1 MVVGTGKARES
12 EGERHEGE
20 KICKV
25 EIKMGLGGW
34 RVKVNSSRERGCISV
49 NIGRGGLKYR
59 RAEEGWSWK
68 PEM

>member
-25 EIKMGLGGW
+25 EIKMGLGGNRTHYGRPLAAPGREKVHS
-34 RVKVNSSRERGCISV
+34 RVDKCE
-49 NIGRGGLKYR
+49 
-59 RAEEGWSWK
+59 
-68 PEM
+68 